1 MADAGAMDAAMGGAP
16 DMAAAGEGA
25 DPVMEI
31 ASAVMS
37 GVEATLEDFTAALEE
52 KLGKLAEKIENMQ
65 KAVDALQE
73 TRDNREKDDKDKEA
87 TMMADLDADL
97 MPTEQ
102 TIPAPAPIAMEPKT
116 ASVKKPV
123 NLYSFICKKG

>member
-1 MADAGAMDAAMGGAP
+1 MAGVADMGTAG
-16 DMAAAGEGA
+16 GE

-52 KLGKLAEKIENMQ
+52 KLGKLADKIESMQ

-73 TRDNREKDDKDKEA
+73 TRDTRSNDDKDKEA
-87 TMMADLDADL
+87 SLNSELDADL
-97 MPTEQ
+97 IPSDVA
-102 TIPAPAPIAMEPKT
+102 IPAPMPIDMQPKT
-116 ASVKKPV
+116 ASKKTKPA